1 MIDPNT
7 NPQDD
12 FYLTRVA
19 NLQKAT
25 QLKRDGFKSSIHAL
39 PQEVRTKLD
48 ELLTHKL
55 SPVKAL
61 AALCEQYPAVEL
73 PSYKAV
79 ENYRNKYHKA
89 SLTKRIALVVKQE
102 VELDLLRS
110 DLQKA
115 SLEQME
121 YLSTKLLPK
130 LVKRLDKALEQEEKI
145 GMPLKI
151 VNDSVTPV
159 LSVMKVINDFIGR
172 NNLHLLVEEKTKIIE
187 ESVSFD
193 DTPHDFRPPE
203 VRLAEILAKNGLT
216 LIDYSGK
223 PVISQPVPS

>member
-1 MIDPNT
+1 MINPNA
-7 NPQDD
+7 NQQDD
-12 FYLTRVA
+12 YYLTRVA

-61 AALCEQYPAVEL
+61 AALCDQYPKVEL
-73 PSYKAV
+73 PSPKAV

-89 SLTKRIALVVKQE
+89 SLTKRITLVAKQE

-110 DLQKA
+110 ELQKT

-121 YLSTKLLPK
+121 YLSAKLLPK
-130 LVKRLDKALEQEEKI
+130 LVKRLDKALDQEEKI

-151 VNDSVTPV
+151 VNDSVLPV
-159 LSVMKVINDFIGR
+159 LSVIKVINDFIGR
-172 NNLHLLVEEKTKIIE
+172 NNLHLLVEEKTKITE
-187 ESVSFD
+187 EPVRFD
-193 DTPHDFRPPE
+193 DTPHDPRALE
-203 VRLAEILAKNGLT
+203 VKLSEILAKNGSNLS
-216 LIDYSGK
+216 LRPLMNQS
-223 PVISQPVPS
+223 V

>member
-1 MIDPNT
+1 MIDPND

-12 FYLTRVA
+12 YHLARVA
-19 NLQKAT
+19 SLQKAT

-55 SPVKAL
+55 SPTKAL
-61 AALCEQYPAVEL
+61 AALCEQYPTVEL

-89 SLTKRIALVVKQE
+89 SLTKRIALVAKQE

-151 VNDSVTPV
+151 VNDSAMPI
-159 LSVMKVINDFIGR
+159 LSVIKVINDFIGR
-172 NNLHLLVEEKTKIIE
+172 NNLHLLVEEKTKITG
-187 ESVSFD
+187 ESVVFD
-193 DTPHDFRPPE
+193 DTPHDSRQLE
-203 VRLAEILAKNGLT
+203 VKLAGILAKQGLT
-216 LIDYSGK
+216 LKNRVGD
-223 PVISQPVPS
+223 PVLSHQVV

>member
-1 MIDPNT
+1 MIDPNA

-12 FYLTRVA
+12 YYLTRVA

-61 AALCEQYPAVEL
+61 AALCEQYPTVKL

-89 SLTKRIALVVKQE
+89 SLTKRITLVAKRE

-110 DLQKA
+110 EFQKC
-115 SLEQME
+115 SLDQME
-121 YLSTKLLPK
+121 YLSKKLLPK
-130 LVKRLDKALEQEEKI
+130 LIKRLDKALEQEEKI

-151 VNDSVTPV
+151 VNDSVLPV
-159 LSVMKVINDFIGR
+159 LSVIKVINDFIGR
-172 NNLHLLVEEKTKIIE
+172 NNLHLLVEEKTK
-187 ESVSFD
+187 VTDAPVPFD
-193 DTPHDFRPPE
+193 DTPRDSRRPE
-203 VRLAEILAKNGLT
+203 IRLAEVLAKNGLT

-223 PVISQPVPS
+223 PVISQSVSS